1 MPVGGEVAALMKAA
15 RREELDD
22 EASEEVAASELERCR
37 EDDGVLS
44 PVALVCERE
53 AAAALFAAA
62 TTAAGID
69 MVDDSEL
76 DDFCRSSRAAAA
88 AVGRTFGLL
97 PLCTLPALPAPM
109 DALVEFDPV
118 PLLLLA

>member
-1 MPVGGEVAALMKAA
+1 MAALMKAA
-15 RREELDD
+15 RSEELDD
-22 EASEEVAASELERCR
+22 EASEEVAARELDRWRDE
-37 EDDGVLS
+37 EGVLR
-44 PVALVCERE
+44 PVAVACERE

-62 TTAAGID
+62 TTAAGIE

-76 DDFCRSSRAAAA
+76 DDFWRSSRVAAA

-109 DALVEFDPV
+109 DALVELDPV